1 MDNRILAFY
10 RPGQPMK
17 INLRTSARH
26 HAVWA
31 SLLALPVL
39 AQEPRPDWEGAIG
52 PNLSY
57 APAYAGAQD
66 HRTKLVP
73 GFFLRWGRVT
83 LTNSSGFVT
92 RRSDD
97 VVRGLGLN
105 LSPSDR
111 IRVNLALR
119 FDAGRSASDSPALAG
134 LGNVRSTVRVRL
146 SGSWLLGDGWRL
158 GSGLSV
164 DAAGRG
170 GGGFADLSI
179 VREQRLS
186 SATTWSWGS
195 SVAVASSGYMRSYF
209 RRQPRAGRAH
219 RLPALRTRCRAARCG
234 GICQYPQRTRAK
246 VGGAGRHRRL
256 APARPCGQQPL
267 DPKAHWLGHQRRCSL
282 AVLSA
287 GSYGTLLSGDEL
299 ALGHIQFQG

>member
-17 INLRTSARH
+17 INLRSSARH

-83 LTNSSGFVT
+83 VTNSSGFVT

-209 RRQPRAGRAH
+209 GVNPEQ
-219 RLPALRTRCRAARCG
+219 AARTTYPLYAPGAGLRDAAVFANIRSELGPRWVALG
-234 GICQYPQRTRAK
+234 GIGASRLLGPAASSPLTQKPTGWGIN
-246 VGGAGRHRRL
+246 GGVAWR
-256 APARPCGQQPL
+256 
-267 DPKAHWLGHQRRCSL
+267 
-282 AVLSA
+282 
-287 GSYGTLLSGDEL
+287 
-299 ALGHIQFQG
+299 F

>member
-83 LTNSSGFVT
+83 VTNSSGFVT

-209 RRQPRAGRAH
+209 GVNPEQ
-219 RLPALRTRCRAARCG
+219 AARTTYPLYAPGAGLRDAAVFANIRSELGPRWVALG
-234 GICQYPQRTRAK
+234 GIGASRLLGPAASSPLTQKPTGWGIN
-246 VGGAGRHRRL
+246 GGVAWR
-256 APARPCGQQPL
+256 
-267 DPKAHWLGHQRRCSL
+267 
-282 AVLSA
+282 
-287 GSYGTLLSGDEL
+287 
-299 ALGHIQFQG
+299 F

>member
-1 MDNRILAFY
+1 
-10 RPGQPMK
+10 MK

-209 RRQPRAGRAH
+209 GVNPEQ
-219 RLPALRTRCRAARCG
+219 AARTTYPLYAPGAGLRDAAVFANIRSELGPRWVALG
-234 GICQYPQRTRAK
+234 GIGASRLLGPAASSPLTQKPTGWGIN
-246 VGGAGRHRRL
+246 GGVAWR
-256 APARPCGQQPL
+256 
-267 DPKAHWLGHQRRCSL
+267 
-282 AVLSA
+282 
-287 GSYGTLLSGDEL
+287 
-299 ALGHIQFQG
+299 F

>member
-170 GGGFADLSI
+170 GGDFADVSI

-209 RRQPRAGRAH
+209 GVNPEQ
-219 RLPALRTRCRAARCG
+219 AARTAYPLYAPGAGLRDAAVFANIRSELGPRWVALG
-234 GICQYPQRTRAK
+234 GIGASRLLGPAASSPLTQKPTGWGIN
-246 VGGAGRHRRL
+246 GGVAWR
-256 APARPCGQQPL
+256 
-267 DPKAHWLGHQRRCSL
+267 
-282 AVLSA
+282 
-287 GSYGTLLSGDEL
+287 
-299 ALGHIQFQG
+299 F